1 MKGALAA
8 LMIVILGLVSVAAS
22 MQGSVLSVPAHGT
35 TVAQFTQSHG
45 SAARPCHKSALSGQ
59 LGACLSGFSFAAIL
73 ENASAGTLPQPAKSA
88 GWRLHNSSL
97 PRQYAGFGLFKPP
110 RSSV

>member
-1 MKGALAA
+1 
-8 LMIVILGLVSVAAS
+8 MIVILSLVSVTALT
-22 MQGSVLSVPAHGT
+22 QGSALSVLAPGT
-35 TVAQFTQSHG
+35 AVAQFTQSHG
-45 SAARPCHKSALSGQ
+45 SPARPCHKAALSGQ

-73 ENASAGTLPQPAKSA
+73 ENASAGTLPHSAKSA